1 MYLYVSIYISVHN
14 MFGVVLPLFCTW
26 PNNHFPLS
34 FTAQNRAEQM
44 DCSSILVVPYI
55 FIHPSTRLSIYPST
69 GSSRSGCNKRI
80 SIGTRFRNLSH
91 TVLLSAKLTR
101 LLGCCLARP
110 VFPRRAL
117 YTNAA
122 SDSGSVVCSLR

>member
-44 DCSSILVVPYI
+44 DCSSNLVVPYI
-55 FIHPSTRLSIYPST
+55 FIHPSVSPSILPPAAAAAA
-69 GSSRSGCNKRI
+69 
-80 SIGTRFRNLSH
+80 
-91 TVLLSAKLTR
+91 V
-101 LLGCCLARP
+101 
-110 VFPRRAL
+110 
-117 YTNAA
+117 TNAF
-122 SDSGSVVCSLR
+122 L